1 MATSEDYP
9 VSEQTQRLWRLE
21 LEMADVLLTICKKN
35 NLQIWACFGTLLG
48 AVRHKGFIPW
58 DDDLDFVMLRPDFDR
73 LVQLCQEKEVLEL
86 LPKNYAFDNEDI
98 SVLKLRCSDTT
109 AITSLYPW
117 SSKFNQGVW
126 IDVFCLDV
134 APDVMNLET
143 VHEYERVKKKIRLY
157 RNRKLTYYAMIKSP
171 LFVIKHAVIK
181 FLFIFRS
188 LEGFRKK
195 LEDFFR
201 SNSSKFSGKV
211 VWPFLI
217 WSIAK
222 EVKKVPCYEV
232 AWFEK
237 TVMLP
242 FENYELP
249 CPSEWDALLTSQYGD
264 WRTPVMG
271 GSLHEGVEI
280 HLDRS
285 YSEVIEEKMKGMP
298 FWKRYLY
305 KH

>member
-9 VSEQTQRLWRLE
+9 VSEQTKRLWSLE
-21 LEMADVLLTICKKN
+21 LEMADVLLNICKKY

-48 AVRHKGFIPW
+48 AARHKGFIPW
-58 DDDLDFVMLRPDFDR
+58 DDDLDFVMMRPDYDR
-73 LVQLCQEKEVLEL
+73 LVQLCQKKEVLEL

-98 SVLKLRCSDTT
+98 SVLKLRRSDTT
-109 AITSLYPW
+109 AIN
-117 SSKFNQGVW
+117 SSYRMHEKFNQGVW

-134 APDVMNLET
+134 APDVLNNDTLSIFENA
-143 VHEYERVKKKIRLY
+143 KIKERLY

-171 LFVIKHAVIK
+171 VFFIRHALIRFF
-181 FLFIFRS
+181 FLFRS
-188 LEGFRKK
+188 LEGLRNE
-195 LEDFFR
+195 LEVFFR
-201 SNSSKFSGKV
+201 SCKEKYSGKI

-217 WSIAK
+217 WSLAK
-222 EVKKVPCYEV
+222 EVKKIPQYET

-249 CPSEWDALLTSQYGD
+249 CPSGWDALLTSQYGD

-280 HLDRS
+280 DLDRS
-285 YSEVIEEKMKGMP
+285 YKETIKEKLSKMP
-298 FWKRYLY
+298 IWKRFLY
-305 KH
+305 SH